1 MWKPSWRPLA
11 ELAAEL
17 DDEAGRLAGLTLE
30 GEDASVSAVLGP
42 SYRLLQ
48 PDAARLYR
56 LLGWLPIGVFDAGV
70 AAVAAGIDTRSAKRL
85 LAVLAKASLA
95 EAVGDGRYR
104 MHDLVRLHARER
116 AAEEEPETE
125 HSWAKTTVT
134 RLSPRRSGGS
144 VSSTRTVEVT
154 VRAATTR
161 VRSPWKVLQRWAS
174 RPTGTRSGRPPN
186 NSAASDEPASQPVSG
201 SRLAAMVL
209 VAHSSWSAIFS
220 GSFVAVDGRAN
231 SYTVT
236 NHACTVPSWPARR

>member
-1 MWKPSWRPLA
+1 MEA
-11 ELAAEL
+11 ELAAPGRTGRRTRRRGRTTGRP
-17 DDEAGRLAGLTLE
+17 DPRRRGRLGVRCT
-30 GEDASVSAVLGP
+30 GP

-70 AAVAAGIDTRSAKRL
+70 AAVAAGIDTRSVKRL

-161 VRSPWKVLQRWAS
+161 VRSPRKVLQRWAS
-174 RPTGTRSGRPPN
+174 RPTGTRSGRLPN

-201 SRLAAMVL
+201 SRR
-209 VAHSSWSAIFS
+209 W
-220 GSFVAVDGRAN
+220 
-231 SYTVT
+231 
-236 NHACTVPSWPARR
+236 CW